1 MGNRKSAVENMGE
14 LKAFYHNK
22 RVLVTGNTGF
32 KGTWICKILEYLGAE
47 VYGFA
52 LPDSETEFYK
62 SAVPLCHCTWGD
74 IRDIKAVSGV
84 IEENRP
90 HIVIHLAS
98 HSTIDLKKE
107 LTKYI
112 FETNTLGV
120 VNILEALRHISGTQA
135 VLIVTSDKCYKNMES
150 PVPYTEEN
158 VLGAQ
163 DPYSTSKAIQE
174 LVTECYYNTFFKDT
188 DLRIATARAS
198 NVIGGGD
205 FNKSR
210 LFPSIINSFLHEKTA
225 FIRNPGAVRPWQNV
239 LDVLYG
245 YLLLIEKMVETNEKK
260 EFCTPFNFGPEKDGF
275 VTVQEVAEQLK
286 IYFPKGC
293 YEVTGSNMV
302 KETNILKLDSTK
314 AKRELG
320 WAPKFTFKDT
330 IGMTADFE
338 KKYAAGIS
346 AKEICER
353 YITHY
358 FNSDC

>member
-1 MGNRKSAVENMGE
+1 MGNRKSTVENMGE
-14 LKAFYHNK
+14 MRTFYQNK

-32 KGTWICKILEYLGAE
+32 KGTWICKILEFLGAE

-62 SAVPLCHCTWGD
+62 SAAPSCHSTWGD

-84 IEENRP
+84 IEKSRP

-120 VNILEALRHISGTQA
+120 VNILESLRHLSGTQA

-150 PVPYTEEN
+150 SVPYTEESL
-158 VLGAQ
+158 LGAQ

-174 LVTECYYNTFFKDT
+174 LVTECYYNTFFKSA
-188 DLRIATARAS
+188 DLRVATARAS

-210 LFPSIINSFLHEKTA
+210 LFPSIIDSFLHGKTA
-225 FIRNPGAVRPWQNV
+225 LIRNPEAVRPWQNV

-245 YLLLIEKMVETNEKK
+245 YLLLLEKMVETDEKK
-260 EFCTPFNFGPEKDGF
+260 NFCEPFNFGPENDGF
-275 VTVQEVAEQLK
+275 VTVQEVAEQLR
-286 IYFPKGC
+286 IYFPDGC
-293 YEVTGSNMV
+293 YEVAGGNTV

-314 AKRELG
+314 AKQELG
-320 WAPKFTFKDT
+320 WMPKFTFRDT

-338 KKYAAGIS
+338 KKYADGIS
-346 AKEICER
+346 AKEICEG
-353 YITHY
+353 YIAQY
-358 FNSDC
+358 FHSDC